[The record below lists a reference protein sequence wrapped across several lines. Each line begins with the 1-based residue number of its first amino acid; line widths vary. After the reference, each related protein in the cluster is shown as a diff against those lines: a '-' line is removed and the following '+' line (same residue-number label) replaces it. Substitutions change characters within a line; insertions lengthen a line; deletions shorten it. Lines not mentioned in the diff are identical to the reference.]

1 MPAIPKEAFDK
12 HAYLTTELSNYIG
25 RSIDKDQYEQL
36 INRLKSVLTPK
47 DRQNANT
54 IMDILESMEK
64 KSYIAP
70 GKYADLKKILN
81 EFDER
86 IVRDVIEPIE
96 EEIIAIFEK
105 NSTNAALPLGQS
117 DSSNKE
123 AIASSS
129 TDKQPPKKK
138 RKISEVAIPDS
149 AKYVYANSGQKGLM
163 LILNFSRN
171 REGSTDDVEKL
182 TTFFGGKFDFEIEN
196 QPDLKKEDLQK
207 ELTGFRDEY
216 LNSPRHSKKYYCFVC
231 VIMSHGNEK
240 GIMTDD
246 KQPISIDEI
255 TSYFKNKETP
265 NFIGKPKIFIV
276 QACRGS
282 SVQPVITPDDW
293 PEDKMSV
300 PHDADILIAYA
311 TTPGYKAF
319 RTKFSDIGAWFIH
332 VLLEEIEESYESDH
346 LEDMLIS
353 VRHKLAIDEEWRRSE
368 MCQMP
373 CTWTTLTKRLFFR

>member
-182 TTFFGGKFDFEIEN
+182 TTFSEAK
-196 QPDLKKEDLQK
+196 DLQK
-207 ELTGFRDEY
+207 ELTGIRDEY